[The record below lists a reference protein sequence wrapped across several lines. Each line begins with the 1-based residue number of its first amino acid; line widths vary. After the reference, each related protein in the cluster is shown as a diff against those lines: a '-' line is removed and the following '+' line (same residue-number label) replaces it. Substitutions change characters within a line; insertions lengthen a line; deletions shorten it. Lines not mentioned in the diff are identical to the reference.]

1 MKMLCDEPDS
11 FEQLRFAATKGFAET
26 LAAAMKRANLT
37 AHELIGRTLLSKS
50 YVYQTLDGTRI
61 PSRDALL
68 RFALAL
74 RLELPEVQRLL
85 TRAGKSLLYPKV
97 RRDAAI
103 IACIAKRL
111 SLCETDEFL
120 ESVEEKA
127 LL

>member
-1 MKMLCDEPDS
+1 
-11 FEQLRFAATKGFAET
+11 
-26 LAAAMKRANLT
+26 
-37 AHELIGRTLLSKS
+37 
-50 YVYQTLDGTRI
+50 VYQVLDGTRT

-68 RFALAL
+68 RFAITL
-74 RLELPEVQRLL
+74 RLELPEAQRLL

-103 IACIAKRL
+103 IACVAKRL

-120 ESVEEKA
+120 ESIGEQT